1 MQQMIIIGPHRP
13 VISPERKDN
22 VPPVIAELCHE
33 EHYLHITL
41 LVIYPWKAKVSV
53 YGQNLAHVILTI
65 NRKWETTVG

>member
-1 MQQMIIIGPHRP
+1 MKLIPLIPDDKMQQMIIIEPHRP

-41 LVIYPWKAKVSV
+41 LVNYDIGGKLK
-53 YGQNLAHVILTI
+53 
-65 NRKWETTVG
+65 